1 MTQRKERLHTLHDA
15 AFNDL
20 PCCFF
25 CAVELPVL
33 DNELY
38 HAVKPGLSS
47 YKDNPEEVCIPANTL
62 TYCIFGVNWLPLD
75 HQIHWDFLWV
85 GFR

>member
-1 MTQRKERLHTLHDA
+1 MTQIKLHLYTLHNA
-15 AFNDL
+15 AFNDM

-33 DNELY
+33 DNEIY

-47 YKDNPEEVCIPANTL
+47 YKDNPEEVGIPANTF
-62 TYCIFGVNWLPLD
+62 TYIWG
-75 HQIHWDFLWV
+75 
-85 GFR
+85 